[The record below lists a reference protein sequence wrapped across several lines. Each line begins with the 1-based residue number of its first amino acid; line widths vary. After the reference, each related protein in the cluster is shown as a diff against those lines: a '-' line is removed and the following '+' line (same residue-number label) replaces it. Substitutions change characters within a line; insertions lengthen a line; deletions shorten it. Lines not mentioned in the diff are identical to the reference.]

1 MIRFGEMH
9 TELNDEATTKC
20 YRCDKFLSY
29 GKESKV
35 SWNLSKEH
43 VMSYLTTHSLSCN
56 TAHILFLAALRT
68 ITLSCNITHILF
80 LAFALQI
87 EYVSHHMSNG
97 MMHKMNLSERR

>member
-20 YRCDKFLSY
+20 YICDKFFSY

-43 VMSYLTTHSLSCN
+43 VMSYFATHS
-56 TAHILFLAALRT
+56 
-68 ITLSCNITHILF
+68 LSCNITHILF
-80 LAFALQI
+80 LAFAHQI